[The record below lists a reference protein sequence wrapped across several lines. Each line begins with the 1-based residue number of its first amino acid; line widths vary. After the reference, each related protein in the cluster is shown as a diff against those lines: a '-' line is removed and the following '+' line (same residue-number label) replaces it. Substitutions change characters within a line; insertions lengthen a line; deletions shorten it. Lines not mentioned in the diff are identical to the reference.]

1 MAYLYLA
8 LAAACPVA
16 VTAVLSLWNGKA
28 APETRRSWRRQ
39 IVFGL
44 IFGAAAV
51 VGSEFGVPIDG
62 AIINVRDAAPL
73 CAGLI
78 FGPPAGI
85 IAGVIG
91 GLERWFSVL
100 WGGGAYTRLACSVS
114 TALAGCFAAALRKWM
129 FDDKTPSWQYGFAI
143 GMVTEV
149 FHMLMVFF
157 TNMADVRVAFGVV
170 RQCAGPM
177 ILANGCAVMCAVALV
192 SLLSRR
198 ERKVQDREH
207 RQLTQTFSKWLSA
220 VVLVAFCATSVFTW
234 FLQTSSAEDSNRQL
248 LTLNLDDV
256 KRDILD
262 ASDAN
267 LLELTRGVAADLNA
281 AGTVNSSILSAI
293 RRKPGNDFS
302 EINVVDDRGIITWS
316 TTPAYPGFNMASGEQ
331 SREFLTL
338 LSWQKEYV
346 QSYQPVSKDGTT
358 YMKYAAVALDQGGF
372 VQVGYNAERFRRDI
386 DQRVVGATKNRHVGE
401 NGYLIIAAEDWTI
414 VSSPR
419 RDDGAGSNL
428 STAGIW
434 VDTAATAEYTRFEST
449 VYGERCH
456 CMYAVTEGY
465 YIIAVTPVK
474 DVAFSRDLSVFITI
488 FMEILVFAAL
498 FALVYLLIKK
508 LVVKNIHE
516 INHSLR
522 EITGGNL
529 DVSVN
534 VRTNE
539 EFVSLSDDIN
549 STVLTLK
556 GYIAQAA
563 ARLDKELEV
572 AKVIQ
577 SSTLPS
583 VFPPYPQ
590 RTDFDIFAQMDTA
603 REVGG
608 DFYDFYLL
616 DDDRLAFL
624 IADVSGKGITAAMFM
639 MKAKTLIKSYAE
651 KESDVAAILT
661 HANEALCEGNDAEM
675 FVTCWMGI
683 LRFSTH
689 TVSFAN
695 AGHNPPL
702 VRRRGGQFEYFK
714 SRPGFVLGGM
724 EGVRYR
730 SGELTLE
737 PGDEI
742 FLYTD
747 GVTEANDRENA
758 LYGEDRLLAALNA
771 LEDVDA
777 QTVCRR
783 VKADMDAFVGDADQ
797 FDDITMLHLRLLPQT
812 MLELRPD
819 LSELDRATAF
829 VEDTLRSA
837 GADEKTVVKMN
848 IAVDEIF
855 SNIARYSGADKA
867 RLECAVTPARFTVR
881 FVDNGKPYDPTQHSE
896 PDVTLSA
903 EERGIGG
910 LGILMVKKSMDGVE
924 YTYENGQNI
933 LTLWKNR

>member
-1 MAYLYLA
+1 MAYLHLA
-8 LAAACPVA
+8 LAAACPVV
-16 VTAVLSLWNGKA
+16 VTVLLYLWSRRT
-28 APETRRSWRRQ
+28 APAERKSRKRQ
-39 IVFGL
+39 VLFGL
-44 IFGAAAV
+44 IFGVVSV

-62 AIINVRDAAPL
+62 AVINVRDAAPL

-78 FGPPAGI
+78 FGPSAGVL
-85 IAGVIG
+85 AGVIG
-91 GLERWFSVL
+91 GLERWVAVA
-100 WGGGAYTRLACSVS
+100 WGAGTYTRLACSVS
-114 TALAGCFAAALRKWM
+114 TVLAGCLAAALRKWM
-129 FDDKTPSWQYGFAI
+129 FDDKTPSWHYGFAI
-143 GMVTEV
+143 GAVTEV

-157 TNMADVRVAFGVV
+157 TNMADVRQAFGIV

-177 ILANGCAVMCAVALV
+177 ILANGCSVMCAVALV

-198 ERKVQDREH
+198 ERKALGKEH
-207 RQLTQTFSKWLSA
+207 RQLTQTFSKWLSV

-248 LTLNLDDV
+248 LALNLDDV
-256 KRDILD
+256 KQDILD

-281 AGTVNSSILSAI
+281 AREINGIVLSSI
-293 RRKPGNDFS
+293 RQKPGNDFS
-302 EINVVDDRGIITWS
+302 EINVVNSQGIITHSS
-316 TTPAYPGFNMASGEQ
+316 TLGYPGFDMASGRQ
-331 SREFLTL
+331 SSEFLVL
-338 LSWQKEYV
+338 LDGTREYV
-346 QSYQPVSKDGTT
+346 QSYQPVAKDGKT
-358 YMKYAAVALDQGGF
+358 YMKYAGVALDRGGF
-372 VQVGYNAERFRRDI
+372 VQVGYNARRFRQDI
-386 DQRVVGATKNRHVGE
+386 DQRVVGAAKNRHVGE

-414 VSSPR
+414 VSGPQG
-419 RDDGAGSNL
+419 DEGENL
-428 STAGIW
+428 SAAGIW
-434 VDTAATAEYTRFEST
+434 LDATATAEYARFESMA
-449 VYGERCH
+449 YGEPCY
-456 CMYAVTEGY
+456 CMYTVTEGY
-465 YIIAVTPVK
+465 YIIAVTPAQ
-474 DVAFSRDLSVFITI
+474 DVVFSRDLSVFITV
-488 FMEILVFAAL
+488 FMEVLVFAAL
-498 FALVYLLIKK
+498 FVLVYLLIKK
-508 LVVKNIHE
+508 LVVENIHE

-639 MKAKTLIKSYAE
+639 MKAKTILKSYAE

-661 HANEALCEGNDAEM
+661 HANQALCEGNDAEM

-702 VRRRGGQFEYFK
+702 IRRRDGQFEYFR

-724 EGVRYR
+724 EGVHYR
-730 SGELTLE
+730 SGELTLA

-747 GVTEANDRENA
+747 GVTEANDRENT

-771 LEDVDA
+771 LGDADA

-783 VKADMDAFVGDADQ
+783 VKADVDAFVGDADQ
-797 FDDITMLHLRLLPQT
+797 FDDITMLHLRLLPQS
-812 MLELRPD
+812 MLELAPD
-819 LSELDRATAF
+819 LAQLDRATAF
-829 VEDTLRSA
+829 VEDTLRA
-837 GADEKTVVKMN
+837 AAVEEKIIIKMN

-855 SNIARYSGADKA
+855 SNIARYSGADKT
-867 RLECAVTPARFTVR
+867 RLECAVTPERVTLR
-881 FVDNGKPYDPTQHSE
+881 FVDNGKPYDPTQQEE

-910 LGILMVKKSMDGVE
+910 LGILMVKKSMDSVE
-924 YTYENGQNI
+924 YTYENGQNV

>member
-1 MAYLYLA
+1 MEYLRLA
-8 LAAACPVA
+8 LAAACPAA
-16 VTAVLSLWNGKA
+16 VTVVLYLWSGRADPA
-28 APETRRSWRRQ
+28 ARRGWRRQ
-39 IVFGL
+39 LAYGL
-44 IFGAAAV
+44 IFGAVAV
-51 VGSEFGVPIDG
+51 IGSEFGVPIDG

-78 FGPPAGI
+78 FGAPAGI
-85 IAGVIG
+85 VAGVIG
-91 GLERWFSVL
+91 GAERWFAVL
-100 WGGGAYTRLACSVS
+100 WGAGTYTRLACSVS
-114 TALAGCFAAALRKWM
+114 TLLAGVFAAALRRWM

-143 GMVTEV
+143 GVITEV

-157 TNMADVRVAFGVV
+157 TNMADVRVAFGFV
-170 RQCAGPM
+170 RLCAGPM
-177 ILANGCAVMCAVALV
+177 IVANGCAVMCAVALV
-192 SLLSRR
+192 SRLSRR
-198 ERKVQDREH
+198 ERQSLDKEH

-248 LTLNLDDV
+248 LKLNLDDV

-267 LLELTRGVAADLNA
+267 LLALTRGVAADLNA
-281 AGTVNSSILSAI
+281 ARDINGIVLSSI
-293 RRKPGNDFS
+293 RQKPGNDFS
-302 EINVVDDRGIITWS
+302 EVNVVDDKGIITYSS
-316 TTPAYPGFNMASGEQ
+316 TLGYPGFDMASGQQ
-331 SREFLTL
+331 SSEFLVL
-338 LSWQKEYV
+338 LEGAQEYV
-346 QSYQPVSKDGTT
+346 QSYQPVSKDGRT
-358 YMKYAAVALDQGGF
+358 YMKYAAVALDRGGF
-372 VQVGYNAERFRRDI
+372 VQVGYNAARFRQDI

-414 VSSPR
+414 VSGPKG
-419 RDDGAGSNL
+419 DEGKDL
-428 STAGIW
+428 SAAGIRL
-434 VDTAATAEYTRFEST
+434 DPTATAEYTRFET
-449 VYGERCH
+449 MAYGERCYG
-456 CMYAVTEGY
+456 MYTVTEGY
-465 YIIAVTPVK
+465 FIIAVTPVA
-474 DVAFSRDLSVFITI
+474 DVVFSRDLSVFITI

-498 FALVYLLIKK
+498 FVLVYLLIKK
-508 LVVKNIHE
+508 LVVENIHE
-516 INHSLR
+516 INRSLR

-590 RTDFDIFAQMDTA
+590 RADFDIFASMDTA

-651 KESDVAAILT
+651 KETDVAAILT
-661 HANEALCEGNDAEM
+661 QANEALCEGNDAEM
-675 FVTCWMGI
+675 FVTCWMGV
-683 LRFSTH
+683 LTFSTH

-702 VRRRGGQFEYFK
+702 VRHRDGQFEYFK

-730 SGELTLE
+730 SGELKLE

-747 GVTEANDRENA
+747 GVTEANDKDNA
-758 LYGEDRLLAALNA
+758 LYGEERLLAALNA
-771 LEDVDA
+771 LGEVDA
-777 QTVCRR
+777 QALCRR
-783 VKADMDAFVGDADQ
+783 VKADVDAFVGDADQ
-797 FDDITMLHLRLLPQT
+797 FDDITMLSLRLLPQSV
-812 MLELRPD
+812 LELRPA
-819 LSELDRATAF
+819 LEEMERATAF
-829 VEDTLRSA
+829 VEETLRSA
-837 GADEKTVVKMN
+837 GAEEKTIVKMN

-855 SNIARYSGADKA
+855 SNIARYSGADRA
-867 RLECAVTPARFTVR
+867 RLECAVTPQRFTLR
-881 FVDNGKPYDPTQHSE
+881 FVDNGRPYDPTQRAE

-924 YTYENGQNI
+924 YAYENGQNI

>member
-1 MAYLYLA
+1 M
-8 LAAACPVA
+8 
-16 VTAVLSLWNGKA
+16 
-28 APETRRSWRRQ
+28 
-39 IVFGL
+39 
-44 IFGAAAV
+44 
-51 VGSEFGVPIDG
+51 
-62 AIINVRDAAPL
+62 
-73 CAGLI
+73 
-78 FGPPAGI
+78 
-85 IAGVIG
+85 
-91 GLERWFSVL
+91 
-100 WGGGAYTRLACSVS
+100 
-114 TALAGCFAAALRKWM
+114 
-129 FDDKTPSWQYGFAI
+129 
-143 GMVTEV
+143 
-149 FHMLMVFF
+149 
-157 TNMADVRVAFGVV
+157 
-170 RQCAGPM
+170 
-177 ILANGCAVMCAVALV
+177 
-192 SLLSRR
+192 
-198 ERKVQDREH
+198 
-207 RQLTQTFSKWLSA
+207 
-220 VVLVAFCATSVFTW
+220 
-234 FLQTSSAEDSNRQL
+234 
-248 LTLNLDDV
+248 
-256 KRDILD
+256 
-262 ASDAN
+262 
-267 LLELTRGVAADLNA
+267 
-281 AGTVNSSILSAI
+281 
-293 RRKPGNDFS
+293 
-302 EINVVDDRGIITWS
+302 
-316 TTPAYPGFNMASGEQ
+316 
-331 SREFLTL
+331 
-338 LSWQKEYV
+338 
-346 QSYQPVSKDGTT
+346 
-358 YMKYAAVALDQGGF
+358 
-372 VQVGYNAERFRRDI
+372 
-386 DQRVVGATKNRHVGE
+386 
-401 NGYLIIAAEDWTI
+401 
-414 VSSPR
+414 
-419 RDDGAGSNL
+419 
-428 STAGIW
+428 
-434 VDTAATAEYTRFEST
+434 
-449 VYGERCH
+449 
-456 CMYAVTEGY
+456 
-465 YIIAVTPVK
+465 AVTPAR
-474 DVAFSRDLSVFITI
+474 DVVFSRDLSVFLTI

-498 FALVYLLIKK
+498 FVLVYLLIKK
-508 LVVKNIHE
+508 LVVENIHE

-529 DVSVN
+529 NVSVN

-651 KESDVAAILT
+651 KENDVAAILT
-661 HANEALCEGNDAEM
+661 HANQALCEGNDAEM

-702 VRRRGGQFEYFK
+702 IRRRGGQFEYFK

-724 EGVRYR
+724 EGIRYR
-730 SGELTLE
+730 SGELALK

-747 GVTEANDRENA
+747 GVTEANDRENT

-771 LEDVDA
+771 LEDADA

-783 VKADMDAFVGDADQ
+783 VKADVDAFVGDADQ
-797 FDDITMLHLRLLPQT
+797 FDDITMLSLRLLPQT
-812 MLELRPD
+812 MLELRP
-819 LSELDRATAF
+819 ELDELERATAF
-829 VEDTLRSA
+829 VEDTLR
-837 GADEKTVVKMN
+837 GDGVDGKTVVKMN

-855 SNIARYSGADKA
+855 SNIARYSGADRA
-867 RLECAVTPARFTVR
+867 RLECAVTPDRVTVR
-881 FVDNGKPYDPTQHSE
+881 FVDNGKPYDPTQQAE

-910 LGILMVKKSMDGVE
+910 LGILMVKRSMDGVE
-924 YTYENGQNI
+924 YAYENGQNI

>member
-1 MAYLYLA
+1 M
-8 LAAACPVA
+8 
-16 VTAVLSLWNGKA
+16 
-28 APETRRSWRRQ
+28 
-39 IVFGL
+39 
-44 IFGAAAV
+44 

-78 FGPPAGI
+78 FGPTAGI
-85 IAGVIG
+85 LAGVIG
-91 GLERWFSVL
+91 GLERWFAVL
-100 WGGGAYTRLACSVS
+100 WGAR
-114 TALAGCFAAALRKWM
+114 
-129 FDDKTPSWQYGFAI
+129 
-143 GMVTEV
+143 
-149 FHMLMVFF
+149 
-157 TNMADVRVAFGVV
+157 
-170 RQCAGPM
+170 PM
-177 ILANGCAVMCAVALV
+177 ILANGCAVMCAVAPV

-198 ERKVQDREH
+198 ERRGLDREH

-220 VVLVAFCATSVFTW
+220 VVLVAFCATSVFAW
-234 FLQTSSAEDSNRQL
+234 FLQTSWAENSSRQL
-248 LTLNLDDV
+248 LKLNLDDV

-262 ASDAN
+262 ASDEN

-281 AGTVNSSILSAI
+281 A
-293 RRKPGNDFS
+293 K
-302 EINVVDDRGIITWS
+302 
-316 TTPAYPGFNMASGEQ
+316 
-331 SREFLTL
+331 
-338 LSWQKEYV
+338 
-346 QSYQPVSKDGTT
+346 
-358 YMKYAAVALDQGGF
+358 
-372 VQVGYNAERFRRDI
+372 DI
-386 DQRVVGATKNRHVGE
+386 DRRVVGAAKNRHVGE

-414 VSSPR
+414 VSGPHG
-419 RDDGAGSNL
+419 DEGENL
-428 STAGIW
+428 LVAGIW
-434 VDTAATAEYTRFEST
+434 LDTAATAEYARFESGD
-449 VYGERCH
+449 YGERCC
-456 CMYAVTEGY
+456 CMYTVTEGY
-465 YIIAVTPVK
+465 YIIAVTPARGV
-474 DVAFSRDLSVFITI
+474 VFSRDLSVFITI

-498 FALVYLLIKK
+498 FVLVYLLIKK
-508 LVVKNIHE
+508 LVVENIHE

-529 DVSVN
+529 NVSVN

-583 VFPPYPQ
+583 VFPPYPK

-639 MKAKTLIKSYAE
+639 MKAKTLIKNYAE
-651 KESDVAAILT
+651 KEGDVADILT
-661 HANEALCEGNDAEM
+661 HAN
-675 FVTCWMGI
+675 
-683 LRFSTH
+683 
-689 TVSFAN
+689 
-695 AGHNPPL
+695 
-702 VRRRGGQFEYFK
+702 Q
-714 SRPGFVLGGM
+714 
-724 EGVRYR
+724 
-730 SGELTLE
+730 
-737 PGDEI
+737 
-742 FLYTD
+742 
-747 GVTEANDRENA
+747 
-758 LYGEDRLLAALNA
+758 ALNA

-777 QTVCRR
+777 RTVCRQ
-783 VKADMDAFVGDADQ
+783 VKADVDAFAGDADQ
-797 FDDITMLHLRLLPQT
+797 FDDITMLHLRLLPQAV
-812 MLELRPD
+812 LELRPT
-819 LSELDRATAF
+819 LAELGRAAAF
-829 VEDTLRSA
+829 VEDTLREA

-867 RLECAVTPARFTVR
+867 RLECAVTAARVTVR
-881 FVDNGKPYDPTQHSE
+881 FVDNGRPYDPTQQVE

-910 LGILMVKKSMDGVE
+910 LGIFMVKKSMDGVE
-924 YTYENGQNI
+924 YAYENNHNI

>member
-1 MAYLYLA
+1 MAYLRLA
-8 LAAACPVA
+8 LAAACPAV
-16 VTAVLSLWNGKA
+16 VTAVLYLWNGKT
-28 APETRRSWRRQ
+28 APAVRKSWGRQ
-39 IVFGL
+39 ILFGL
-44 IFGAAAV
+44 IFGAVAV
-51 VGSEFGVPIDG
+51 IGSEFGVPIDG

-91 GLERWFSVL
+91 GLERWFAVL
-100 WGGGAYTRLACSVS
+100 WGAGTYTRLACSVS
-114 TALAGCFAAALRKWM
+114 TALAGCFAAVLRKWM
-129 FDDKTPSWQYGFAI
+129 FDNKTPSWQYGFAI
-143 GMVTEV
+143 GVITEV

-157 TNMADVRVAFGVV
+157 TNMADVRVAFGFV
-170 RQCAGPM
+170 RLCAGPM

-192 SLLSRR
+192 TLLSRR
-198 ERKVQDREH
+198 ERKSLCGEH
-207 RQLTQTFSKWLSA
+207 RQLTQTFSRWLSA

-234 FLQTSSAEDSNRQL
+234 FLQTSWAEDSNRQL

-256 KRDILD
+256 KQDILD

-267 LLELTRGVAADLNA
+267 LLELTRGVAADLDA
-281 AGTVNSSILSAI
+281 AKTVNGGTLAAI
-293 RRKPGNDFS
+293 CRKPGNDFS
-302 EINVVDDRGIITWS
+302 EINVVDENGIIMSS
-316 TTPAYPGFNMASGEQ
+316 TTLSYRGFDMASGEQ
-331 SREFLTL
+331 SIEFLAL
-338 LSWQKEYV
+338 LDGVQEYV
-346 QSYQPVSKDGTT
+346 QSYQPVSKDGKT
-358 YMKYAAVALDQGGF
+358 YMKYAAVALERGGF
-372 VQVGYNAERFRRDI
+372 VQVGYNAARFRRDI
-386 DQRVVGATKNRHVGE
+386 DQRVVGAAKNRHVGE

-414 VSSPR
+414 VSGPR
-419 RDDGAGSNL
+419 GDEGENL
-428 STAGIW
+428 SAAGIW
-434 VDTAATAEYTRFEST
+434 LDTDATAEYARFECT
-449 VYGERCH
+449 AYGERCYG
-456 CMYAVTEGY
+456 MYTVTEGY
-465 YIIAVTPVK
+465 YIVAVTPAR
-474 DVAFSRDLSVFITI
+474 DVVFSRDLSVFITI

-498 FALVYLLIKK
+498 FVLVYLLIKK
-508 LVVKNIHE
+508 LVVENIHE

-529 DVSVN
+529 NVSVN

-616 DDDRLAFL
+616 DNDRLAFL

-639 MKAKTLIKSYAE
+639 MKAKTILKSYAE
-651 KESDVAAILT
+651 KERDVAAILT
-661 HANEALCEGNDAEM
+661 HANQALCEGNDAEM

-702 VRRRGGQFEYFK
+702 IRRRGGQFEYFK

-724 EGVRYR
+724 EGIRYR

-758 LYGEDRLLAALNA
+758 LYGEDRLLAVLNA
-771 LEDVDA
+771 LEDADA

-783 VKADMDAFVGDADQ
+783 VKADVDAFVGDADQ

-812 MLELRPD
+812 MLELPP
-819 LSELDRATAF
+819 ELAQLERATAF
-829 VEDTLRSA
+829 VEDTLRA
-837 GADEKTVVKMN
+837 NGVDGKTVVKMN

-855 SNIARYSGADKA
+855 SNIARYSGADRA
-867 RLECAVTPARFTVR
+867 RLECAVTPDRVTVR
-881 FVDNGKPYDPTQHSE
+881 FVDNGKPYDPTQQAE

>member
-1 MAYLYLA
+1 MAYLRLI
-8 LAAACPVA
+8 LVAACPVA
-16 VTAVLSLWNGKA
+16 ITVVLYLWNGKT
-28 APETRRSWRRQ
+28 APAGRKSWARQ
-39 IVFGL
+39 VLFGL
-44 IFGAAAV
+44 IFGAAAIF
-51 VGSEFGVPIDG
+51 GSEFGVPIDG
-62 AIINVRDAAPL
+62 TIINVRDASPL

-91 GLERWFSVL
+91 GLERWFAVL
-100 WGGGAYTRLACSVS
+100 WGAGTYTRLACSVS
-114 TALAGCFAAALRKWM
+114 TVLAGCFAAVLRKWM
-129 FDDKTPSWQYGFAI
+129 FDNKTPSWQYGFAI

-157 TNMADVRVAFGVV
+157 TNMSDVRVAFGFV
-170 RQCAGPM
+170 RQCAAPM
-177 ILANGCAVMCAVALV
+177 ILVNGCAVMCAVALV
-192 SLLSRR
+192 SLPSRR
-198 ERKVQDREH
+198 ERKSLDREH
-207 RQLTQTFSKWLSA
+207 RQLTQTFSKWLLA
-220 VVLVAFCATSVFTW
+220 VVLVAFCATSLFTW

-267 LLELTRGVAADLNA
+267 LLELTRGVAADLND
-281 AGTVNSSILSAI
+281 AGTINSSILSAI

-302 EINVVDDRGIITWS
+302 EINVVDAQGIITWS
-316 TTPAYPGFNMASGEQ
+316 TTPAYPGFHMASGEQ
-331 SREFLTL
+331 SREFLVL
-338 LSWQKEYV
+338 LDTQTEYV
-346 QSYQPVSKDGTT
+346 QSYQPVAKDGET
-358 YMKYAAVALDQGGF
+358 YMKYAGVALEGGGF
-372 VQVGYNAERFRRDI
+372 VQVGYNAARFRRDI
-386 DQRVVGATKNRHVGE
+386 DQRVVGATRNRHVGE
-401 NGYLIIAAEDWTI
+401 NGYLIIAAEDRTI
-414 VSSPR
+414 VSGPQG
-419 RDDGAGSNL
+419 DEGKDL
-428 STAGIW
+428 SVSAGIRL
-434 VDTAATAEYTRFEST
+434 DPSATAEYTRFESMA
-449 VYGERCH
+449 YGEQCY
-456 CMYAVTEGY
+456 CMYTVTEGY
-465 YIIAVTPVK
+465 YIVAVTPAR
-474 DVAFSRDLSVFITI
+474 DVVFSRDLSVFITV

-498 FALVYLLIKK
+498 FVLVYLLIKK
-508 LVVKNIHE
+508 LVVENIHE

-661 HANEALCEGNDAEM
+661 HANQALCEGNDAEM

-702 VRRRGGQFEYFK
+702 VRRKGGQFEYFK

-724 EGVRYR
+724 EGIRYR
-730 SGELTLE
+730 SGELELN

-747 GVTEANDRENA
+747 GVTEANDKDNA

-771 LEDVDA
+771 LGDVDA
-777 QTVCRR
+777 QTICRR
-783 VKADMDAFVGDADQ
+783 VRADVDAFVGQADQ
-797 FDDITMLHLRLLPQT
+797 FDDITMLHLRLLPQNV
-812 MLELRPD
+812 LELSPV
-819 LSELDRATAF
+819 LAELDRATAF
-829 VEDTLRSA
+829 VEDTLQAEGVDR
-837 GADEKTVVKMN
+837 KIVVKMN

-855 SNIARYSGADKA
+855 SNIARYSGAGKA
-867 RLECAVTPARFTVR
+867 RVECAVTPERVMVR
-881 FVDNGKPYDPTQHSE
+881 FVDNGKPYDPTQQAE
-896 PDVTLSA
+896 PDTTLSA
-903 EERGIGG
+903 EERDIGG

-933 LTLWKNR
+933 LSLWKNR

>member
-1 MAYLYLA
+1 MAYLRLA
-8 LAAACPVA
+8 LAAACPAA
-16 VTAVLSLWNGKA
+16 VTAVLYLWSGKTAPA
-28 APETRRSWRRQ
+28 ARKSWRRQ
-39 IVFGL
+39 AVFGL
-44 IFGAAAV
+44 IFGAVAV

-91 GLERWFSVL
+91 GLERWFAVL
-100 WGGGAYTRLACSVS
+100 WGAGSYTRLACSVS
-114 TALAGCFAAALRKWM
+114 TALAGCFAAVLRKWM
-129 FDDKTPSWQYGFAI
+129 FDDKTPSWQYGFFI
-143 GMVTEV
+143 GVITEV

-157 TNMADVRVAFGVV
+157 TNMADVRVAFGFV
-170 RQCAGPM
+170 RLCAGPM
-177 ILANGCAVMCAVALV
+177 ILANSCAVMCAVALV

-198 ERKVQDREH
+198 ERKSLDREH

-248 LTLNLDDV
+248 LTLNLDDI

-281 AGTVNSSILSAI
+281 AKDINGIVLSSI
-293 RRKPGNDFS
+293 RQKPGNDFS
-302 EINVVDDRGIITWS
+302 EINVVDERGIITHSS
-316 TTPAYPGFNMASGEQ
+316 TWGYSGFDMASGEQ
-331 SREFLTL
+331 SGEFLVL
-338 LSWQKEYV
+338 LDGVQEYV
-346 QSYQPVSKDGTT
+346 QSYQPVSKDGRT
-358 YMKYAAVALDQGGF
+358 YMKYAAVALERGGF
-372 VQVGYNAERFRRDI
+372 VQVGYNAKRFRQDI
-386 DQRVVGATKNRHVGE
+386 DQRVVGAAKNRHVGE

-414 VSSPR
+414 VSGPR
-419 RDDGAGSNL
+419 GDEGKNL
-428 STAGIW
+428 SAAGIW
-434 VDTAATAEYTRFEST
+434 LDTAATAEYTRFESMA
-449 VYGERCH
+449 YGERCY
-456 CMYAVTEGY
+456 CMYTVTEGY
-465 YIIAVTPVK
+465 YIVAVTPAR
-474 DVAFSRDLSVFITI
+474 DVVFSRDLSVFITI

-498 FALVYLLIKK
+498 FVLVYLLIKK
-508 LVVKNIHE
+508 LVVENIHE

-529 DVSVN
+529 NVSVN

-639 MKAKTLIKSYAE
+639 MKAKTIIKSYAE
-651 KESDVAAILT
+651 KEGDVHAILT
-661 HANEALCEGNDAEM
+661 HANQALCEGNDAEM

-702 VRRRGGQFEYFK
+702 IRRQGGRFEYFK

-758 LYGEDRLLAALNA
+758 LYGEERLLAALNA
-771 LEDVDA
+771 LGDVDA

-783 VKADMDAFVGDADQ
+783 VKADVDAFVGDADQ
-797 FDDITMLHLRLLPQT
+797 FDDITMLSLRLLPQT
-812 MLELRPD
+812 MLELRP
-819 LSELDRATAF
+819 ELDELERVTAF
-829 VEDTLRSA
+829 VEDTLRA
-837 GADEKTVVKMN
+837 DGVDEKTVVKMN

-855 SNIARYSGADKA
+855 SNIARYSGADRA
-867 RLECAVTPARFTVR
+867 RVECAVTAARVTVR
-881 FVDNGKPYDPTQHSE
+881 FVDNGRPYDPTQQAE

-924 YTYENGQNI
+924 YAYENGRNI

>member
-1 MAYLYLA
+1 MEYLRLA

-16 VTAVLSLWNGKA
+16 ATAVLYLLGKKTALGRLNG
-28 APETRRSWRRQ
+28 WRGQ
-39 IVFGL
+39 LLYGV
-44 IFGAAAV
+44 IFGALAV
-51 VGSEFGVPIDG
+51 IGSEFGVPIEG
-62 AIINVRDAAPL
+62 AIINVRDASPL

-78 FGPPAGI
+78 FGAPAGI

-91 GLERWFSVL
+91 GLERWFAVL
-100 WGGGAYTRLACSVS
+100 WGAGTYTRLACSVS
-114 TALAGCFAAALRKWM
+114 TFLAGCFAAALRRWM
-129 FDDKTPSWQYGFAI
+129 FDDKTPSWQYGFAA
-143 GMVTEV
+143 GLVMEV

-157 TNMADVRVAFGVV
+157 TNMSDVRMAFGFV
-170 RQCAGPM
+170 QLCSGPM
-177 ILANGCAVMCAVALV
+177 LLANGCAVMCAVGAV
-192 SLLSRR
+192 SLLGR
-198 ERKVQDREH
+198 ERRVLDREH
-207 RQLTQTFSKWLSA
+207 RQLAQTFSRWLLA

-234 FLQTSSAEDSNRQL
+234 FLQTSSAENSNRQL
-248 LTLNLDDV
+248 LRLNIEDV
-256 KRDILD
+256 RSDILD
-262 ASDAN
+262 ASDEN
-267 LLELTRGVAADLNA
+267 LLKLTRGVAADLNA
-281 AGTVNSSILSAI
+281 AKDINGIVLSSI
-293 RRKPGNDFS
+293 RQKPGNDFS
-302 EINVVDDRGIITWS
+302 EINVVDERGIITHSS
-316 TTPAYPGFNMASGEQ
+316 TLGYPGFDMASGQQ
-331 SREFLTL
+331 SGEFLVL
-338 LSWQKEYV
+338 LDGATEYV
-346 QSYQPVSKDGTT
+346 QSYQPVSKDGET
-358 YMKYAAVALDQGGF
+358 YMKYAAVALENGGF

-386 DQRVVGATKNRHVGE
+386 DGLVIGATKNRHVGE

-414 VSSPR
+414 VSTPN
-419 RDDGAGSNL
+419 DDQGENL
-428 STAGIW
+428 AVTDIW
-434 VDTAATAEYTRFEST
+434 IDPAVTAEYTRFETS
-449 VYGERCH
+449 VYGEPCYG
-456 CMYAVTEGY
+456 MYAIAEGY
-465 YIIAVTPVK
+465 YIVAVTPVR
-474 DVAFSRDLSVFITI
+474 DAVFSRDLSVFVTV

-498 FALVYLLIKK
+498 FVVVYLLIKK
-508 LVVKNIHE
+508 LVVENIYE
-516 INHSLR
+516 INHNLR

-583 VFPPYPQ
+583 TFPPYPN
-590 RTDFDIFAQMDTA
+590 RTDFDIFASMDTA

-639 MKAKTLIKSYAE
+639 MKAKTLIKGYAE
-651 KESDVAAILT
+651 KEDDVAAILT
-661 HANEALCEGNDAEM
+661 QANEALCEGNDAEM

-689 TVSFAN
+689 TVTFVN

-702 VRRRGGQFEYFK
+702 IRRRDGQFEYFK
-714 SRPGFVLGGM
+714 SKPGFVLGGM
-724 EGVRYR
+724 EGIRYR
-730 SGELTLE
+730 SGALTLE

-747 GVTEANDRENA
+747 GVTEATDRENT
-758 LYGEDRLLAALNA
+758 LYGEERLGLALNA
-771 LEDVDA
+771 LGNVSA

-783 VKADMDAFVGDADQ
+783 VKEDVDAFVGDADQ
-797 FDDITMLHLRLLPQT
+797 FDDITMLSLRLLPRSV
-812 MLELRPD
+812 LELRPT
-819 LSELDRATAF
+819 LEEMDRATAF
-829 VEDTLRSA
+829 VEDTLRAA
-837 GADEKTVVKMN
+837 GAEEKTVVKMN

-855 SNIARYSGADKA
+855 SNIARYSGADRA
-867 RLECAVTPARFTVR
+867 WLECGVTPARVTVR
-881 FVDNGKPYDPTQHSE
+881 FVDNGKPYDPTQQAE

>member
-1 MAYLYLA
+1 MEYLRLA
-8 LAAACPVA
+8 LVAACPVA
-16 VTAVLSLWNGKA
+16 ATAVLYLLGKKTALSRLNG
-28 APETRRSWRRQ
+28 WRGQ
-39 IVFGL
+39 LLYGV
-44 IFGAAAV
+44 IFGALAV

-62 AIINVRDAAPL
+62 AIINVRDASPL

-78 FGPPAGI
+78 FGAPAGI
-85 IAGVIG
+85 IAGAIG
-91 GLERWFSVL
+91 GLERWFAVL
-100 WGGGAYTRLACSVS
+100 WGAGTYTRLACSVS

-129 FDDKTPSWQYGFAI
+129 FDDKTPSWQYGFAA
-143 GMVTEV
+143 GLVMEV

-157 TNMADVRVAFGVV
+157 TNMSDVRMAFTFV
-170 RQCAGPM
+170 RLCSGPM
-177 ILANGCAVMCAVALV
+177 LLANGCAVMCAVGVV
-192 SLLSRR
+192 SLLGKERR
-198 ERKVQDREH
+198 VLDRDHRK
-207 RQLTQTFSKWLSA
+207 LAQTFSRWLLA

-234 FLQTSSAEDSNRQL
+234 FLQTSSAEDSSRQL

-262 ASDAN
+262 ASDEN
-267 LLELTRGVAADLNA
+267 LLRLTRGVAADLNA
-281 AGTVNSSILSAI
+281 AGEISGAVLSSIQQ
-293 RRKPGNDFS
+293 KPGNDFS
-302 EINVVDDRGIITWS
+302 EINVVDERGVITQS
-316 TTPAYPGFNMASGEQ
+316 TTPEYLGFDMASGQQ
-331 SREFLTL
+331 SGEFLAL
-338 LSWQKEYV
+338 LDGVQEYV
-346 QSYQPVSKDGTT
+346 QSYQPVSKDSRT
-358 YMKYAAVALDQGGF
+358 YMKYAAVALERGGF
-372 VQVGYNAERFRRDI
+372 VQVGYDAKRFRQDI

-414 VSSPR
+414 VSGPYG
-419 RDDGAGSNL
+419 DEGENL
-428 STAGIW
+428 LAAGIW
-434 VDTAATAEYTRFEST
+434 LDPAATAEYARFEST
-449 VYGERCH
+449 AYGERCY
-456 CMYAVTEGY
+456 CMYTVTEGY
-465 YIIAVTPVK
+465 YIIAVTPAQ
-474 DVAFSRDLSVFITI
+474 DVVFSRDLSVFITI
-488 FMEILVFAAL
+488 FMEVLVFAAL
-498 FALVYLLIKK
+498 FVLVYLLIKK
-508 LVVKNIHE
+508 LVVENIYE
-516 INHSLR
+516 INHSLQ

-539 EFVSLSDDIN
+539 EFISLSDDIN

-651 KESDVAAILT
+651 KDSNVADILT

-702 VRRRGGQFEYFK
+702 IRRRGGQFEYFK

-730 SGELTLE
+730 SGELRLG

-747 GVTEANDRENA
+747 GVTEANDRENT
-758 LYGEDRLLAALNA
+758 LYGEERLLAALNA
-771 LEDVDA
+771 LADVDA

-783 VKADMDAFVGDADQ
+783 VKADVDAFVGDADQ
-797 FDDITMLHLRLLPQT
+797 FDDITMLHLRRLPQS
-812 MLELRPD
+812 MLELRPE
-819 LSELDRATAF
+819 LAELDRATAF
-829 VEDTLRSA
+829 VEDTLRAA
-837 GADEKTVVKMN
+837 GADGKTVVKMN

-855 SNIARYSGADKA
+855 SNIARYSGADMA
-867 RLECAVTPARFTVR
+867 RLECAVTPARVTVR
-881 FVDNGKPYDPTQHSE
+881 FVDNGKPYDPTQQAE

>member
-1 MAYLYLA
+1 MAYLHLA
-8 LAAACPVA
+8 LAAACPAA
-16 VTAVLSLWNGKA
+16 VTAVLYLWLGRSAPA
-28 APETRRSWRRQ
+28 ARKSRGWQ
-39 IVFGL
+39 LLFGL
-44 IFGAAAV
+44 IFGAVAAI
-51 VGSEFGVPIDG
+51 GSEFGVPIDG

-85 IAGVIG
+85 IAGAIG
-91 GLERWFSVL
+91 GLERWFAVA
-100 WGGGAYTRLACSVS
+100 WGAGTYTRLACSVS
-114 TALAGCFAAALRKWM
+114 TLLAGCLAAALRRWM
-129 FDDKTPSWQYGFAI
+129 FDNKTPSWQYGFAI
-143 GMVTEV
+143 GAVTEV

-157 TNMADVRVAFGVV
+157 TNMADVRQAFGIV

-177 ILANGCAVMCAVALV
+177 ILANGCAVMGAVALV
-192 SLLSRR
+192 SVLSRR
-198 ERKVQDREH
+198 ERKSLDKEH

-256 KRDILD
+256 KQDILD

-281 AGTVNSSILSAI
+281 AKEINGIVLSSI
-293 RRKPGNDFS
+293 RQKPGNDFS
-302 EINVVDDRGIITWS
+302 EINVVDETGIITHSS
-316 TTPAYPGFNMASGEQ
+316 TLGYPGFDMASGQQ
-331 SREFLTL
+331 SSEFLIL
-338 LSWQKEYV
+338 LDGTPEYV
-346 QSYQPVSKDGTT
+346 QSYQPVSKDGKT
-358 YMKYAAVALDQGGF
+358 YMKYAGVALDRGGF
-372 VQVGYNAERFRRDI
+372 VQVGYNARRFRQDI
-386 DQRVVGATKNRHVGE
+386 DKSVVGATKNRHVGE

-414 VSSPR
+414 VSSPNA
-419 RDDGAGSNL
+419 DDGKNL
-428 STAGIW
+428 SAAGIW
-434 VDTAATAEYTRFEST
+434 LDVAATAEYDRFET
-449 VYGERCH
+449 MAYGEQCYG
-456 CMYAVTEGY
+456 MYTVTEGY
-465 YIIAVTPVK
+465 YIVAVTPAR
-474 DVAFSRDLSVFITI
+474 DVVFSRDLSVFITI
-488 FMEILVFAAL
+488 FMEVLVFAAL
-498 FALVYLLIKK
+498 FVLVYLLIKK
-508 LVVKNIHE
+508 LVVENIHE

-639 MKAKTLIKSYAE
+639 MKAKTIIKSYAE

-661 HANEALCEGNDAEM
+661 HANQALCEGNDAEM

-702 VRRRGGQFEYFK
+702 IRHRGGEFEYFK

-730 SGELTLE
+730 SGELTLA

-747 GVTEANDRENA
+747 GVTEANDKENA
-758 LYGEDRLLAALNA
+758 LYGEERLLAVLNA
-771 LEDVDA
+771 LGDVDA

-783 VKADMDAFVGDADQ
+783 VKADVDAFVGDADQ
-797 FDDITMLHLRLLPQT
+797 FDDITMLHLRLLPQS
-812 MLELRPD
+812 MLELRPE
-819 LSELDRATAF
+819 LAELDRATAF
-829 VEDTLRSA
+829 VEDTLRA
-837 GADEKTVVKMN
+837 AAVEEKIIVKMN

-855 SNIARYSGADKA
+855 SNIARYSGADRA
-867 RLECAVTPARFTVR
+867 RLECAVTPERVTLR
-881 FVDNGKPYDPTQHSE
+881 FVDNGKPYDPTQQAE

-933 LTLWKNR
+933 LTLWKDR

>member
-1 MAYLYLA
+1 MAYLRLA
-8 LAAACPVA
+8 VAAACPVA
-16 VTAVLSLWNGKA
+16 ATAVLYLLSK
-28 APETRRSWRRQ
+28 RRPLTGLKPWQSQ
-39 IVFGL
+39 LVYGLVFG
-44 IFGAAAV
+44 AMAV
-51 VGSEFGVPIDG
+51 IGSEFGVPIDG

-78 FGPPAGI
+78 FGAPAGI
-85 IAGVIG
+85 VAGVIG
-91 GLERWFSVL
+91 ALERWFAVL
-100 WGGGAYTRLACSVS
+100 WGAGTYTRLACSVS

-143 GMVTEV
+143 GVITEV

-157 TNMADVRVAFGVV
+157 TNMADVRVAFGFV
-170 RQCAGPM
+170 RLCAGPM
-177 ILANGCAVMCAVALV
+177 ILVNGCAVMCAVALV
-192 SLLSRR
+192 SRLSRR
-198 ERKVQDREH
+198 ERKSLDKEH

-234 FLQTSSAEDSNRQL
+234 FLQSSSAEDSNRQL
-248 LTLNLDDV
+248 LKLNLDDV

-281 AGTVNSSILSAI
+281 TKEINGIVLSSI
-293 RRKPGNDFS
+293 RQKPGNDFS
-302 EINVVDDRGIITWS
+302 EINVVDERGIITHSS
-316 TTPAYPGFNMASGEQ
+316 TLGYPGFDMASGQQ
-331 SREFLTL
+331 SGEFLIL
-338 LSWQKEYV
+338 LDGAREYV
-346 QSYQPVSKDGTT
+346 QSYQPVSKDGRT
-358 YMKYAAVALDQGGF
+358 YMKYAGVALDRGGF
-372 VQVGYNAERFRRDI
+372 VQVGYNAKRFRQDI

-414 VSSPR
+414 VSGPKG
-419 RDDGAGSNL
+419 DEGKDL
-428 STAGIW
+428 SAAGIRL
-434 VDTAATAEYTRFEST
+434 DRAATAEYDRFESMA
-449 VYGERCH
+449 YGERCY
-456 CMYAVTEGY
+456 CMYTVTEGY
-465 YIIAVTPVK
+465 SIIAVTPVS
-474 DVAFSRDLSVFITI
+474 DVVFSRDLSVFITI

-498 FALVYLLIKK
+498 FVLVYLLIKK
-508 LVVKNIHE
+508 LVVENIHE

-590 RTDFDIFAQMDTA
+590 RADFDIFASMDTA

-651 KESDVAAILT
+651 KETDVAAILT

-683 LRFSTH
+683 LTFSTH

-702 VRRRGGQFEYFK
+702 IRRRGGQFEYFK

-758 LYGEDRLLAALNA
+758 LYGEERLLTALNA

-783 VKADMDAFVGDADQ
+783 VKADVDAFVGDADQ
-797 FDDITMLHLRLLPQT
+797 FDDITMLSLRLLPQSA
-812 MLELRPD
+812 LELRA
-819 LSELDRATAF
+819 ELDQLERATAF
-829 VEDTLRSA
+829 VEDTLRAA
-837 GADEKTVVKMN
+837 GAEEKTIVKMN

-867 RLECAVTPARFTVR
+867 RVECAVTPGRFTVR
-881 FVDNGKPYDPTQHSE
+881 FVDNGKPYDPTQQAE

-924 YTYENGQNI
+924 YAYENGQNI